1 MVLISICSSISPYLK
16 LNPMARFFGPYTI
29 FCIDDRKEYIVE
41 FLYGD
46 LTLKSRHI
54 CFQRDTELFTTIR

>member
-1 MVLISICSSISPYLK
+1 
-16 LNPMARFFGPYTI
+16 MARLFGPYTI
-29 FCIDDRKEYIVE
+29 FYIDDRKEYIVD